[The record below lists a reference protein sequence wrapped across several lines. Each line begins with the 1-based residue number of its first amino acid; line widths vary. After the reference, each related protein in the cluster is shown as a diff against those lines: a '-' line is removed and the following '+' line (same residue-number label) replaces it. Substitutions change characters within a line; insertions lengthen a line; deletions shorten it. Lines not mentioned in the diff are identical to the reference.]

1 MEELKL
7 VVKNELGKISMNFE
21 ELQQALELKLSEYKG
36 IIFTEDSLDIAKK
49 ERASLN
55 TLKKDLS
62 DRRIAVKKE
71 FMKPIDDF
79 ESNVKKLSIMIDE
92 PINQID
98 KQLDIFE
105 QKRVTLKK
113 NEIQSTYNFIIG
125 EMSDFL
131 PLEKIYNPKWE
142 NSTYKLK
149 KIEEEVK
156 SVVVSTVSAIET
168 ITAMASDCLVQAIEK
183 YKSSLNLIDTINF
196 INAYEKQKQ
205 DILIRE
211 REKEI
216 ERIKADERKK
226 IEEENKIRESERIK
240 VTKEV
245 EVAATEKVIES
256 FTPPIVDGEVSE
268 RYNYVIG
275 LTESEKSTLE
285 MYMDSVGIEY
295 NLTF

>member
-1 MEELKL
+1 
-7 VVKNELGKISMNFE
+7 
-21 ELQQALELKLSEYKG
+21 
-36 IIFTEDSLDIAKK
+36 
-49 ERASLN
+49 
-55 TLKKDLS
+55 
-62 DRRIAVKKE
+62 
-71 FMKPIDDF
+71 
-79 ESNVKKLSIMIDE
+79 
-92 PINQID
+92 
-98 KQLDIFE
+98 
-105 QKRVTLKK
+105 LKK
-113 NEIQSTYNFIIG
+113 NEIQSTYNSIIG

-149 KIEEEVK
+149 KIEEEMK

-226 IEEENKIRESERIK
+226 IEEENKIRENERIK

-268 RYNYVIG
+268 RYNYVIE

-285 MYMDSVGIEY
+285 MYMDSIGIEY